1 MGIEANEL
9 RLEDYR
15 GYLRALA
22 RIQLSARPWLTAKL
36 DASDLA
42 QQTLLRAHSTHEQF
56 RGHTPAEM
64 TAWLRQI
71 LARTLANELRA
82 YGQAKRD
89 IGAERSLEADL
100 DASSCRLD
108 AWLAA
113 DQSTP
118 SERACKTE
126 QAESLAVAIAALAPE
141 QRDAVLLKHLEN
153 LSLAEIATRLD
164 KSIAAVAGLLRR
176 GLAHLGKS
184 MNQENSK

>member
-9 RLEDYR
+9 RLEDFR
-15 GYLRALA
+15 GYLRTLA

-42 QQTLLRAHSTHEQF
+42 QQTLLRAHSAREQF
-56 RGHTPAEM
+56 RGRTPAEM

-71 LARTLANELRA
+71 LARTLANELRG

-100 DASSCRLD
+100 DVSSCRLD

-118 SERACKTE
+118 E
-126 QAESLAVAIAALAPE
+126 
-141 QRDAVLLKHLEN
+141 
-153 LSLAEIATRLD
+153 
-164 KSIAAVAGLLRR
+164 
-176 GLAHLGKS
+176 
-184 MNQENSK
+184 